1 MIQPMLDRLDQLYPE
16 LVEFC
21 RDLHMYP
28 ELSFQ
33 EVNTAI
39 KIADYLR
46 KIGLEVKTGV
56 GGNGILGVLKG
67 GKPGKTVAL
76 RADFDALPIQDE
88 KDVIYKSRVPGV
100 MHACGHDIHTA
111 GLLGV
116 AKVFERVS

>member
-16 LVEFC
+16 LVEFR

-33 EVNTAI
+33 EVNTPI

-56 GGNGILGVLKG
+56 GGNGILGVLKARKNG
-67 GKPGKTVAL
+67 C
-76 RADFDALPIQDE
+76 F
-88 KDVIYKSRVPGV
+88 
-100 MHACGHDIHTA
+100 AC
-111 GLLGV
+111 
-116 AKVFERVS
+116 

>member
-1 MIQPMLDRLDQLYPE
+1 MIQPMLDRLDQ
-16 LVEFC
+16 FR

-33 EVNTAI
+33 EVNTPI

-88 KDVIYKSRVPGV
+88 GG
-100 MHACGHDIHTA
+100 CDI
-111 GLLGV
+111 
-116 AKVFERVS
+116 